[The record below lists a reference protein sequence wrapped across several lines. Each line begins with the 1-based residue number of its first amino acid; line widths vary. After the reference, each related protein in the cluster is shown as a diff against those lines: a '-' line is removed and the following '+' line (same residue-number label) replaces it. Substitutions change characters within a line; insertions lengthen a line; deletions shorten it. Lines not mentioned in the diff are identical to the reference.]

1 MATSPSFQ
9 LDEPD
14 GPVVK
19 TAIPGPRSLELLK
32 ELNQIQ
38 VSSLSQVTS
47 KKDELKQPLGL
58 VSSMLLT
65 LQSYNVHD

>member
-47 KKDELKQPLGL
+47 KKDELKRL
-58 VSSMLLT
+58 
-65 LQSYNVHD
+65 